1 MVVPD
6 WQGSVYMVVIR
17 ELVARR
23 RMRMVKKFR
32 PRLESPPWLKSRTF
46 SGVPKF
52 DFVVYMMMF

>member
-1 MVVPD
+1 LVPD

-23 RMRMVKKFR
+23 MVRMVRRFR
-32 PRLESPPWLKSRTF
+32 PRLESPPWLKSETS

>member
-1 MVVPD
+1 
-6 WQGSVYMVVIR
+6 VYMVVIR

-23 RMRMVKKFR
+23 MVRMVRRFR
-32 PRLESPPWLKSRTF
+32 PRLESPPWLKSKTF